1 MWNSKTAQ
9 PSERTQLWLVK
20 SQFSKLVALLRPLI
34 ANTPLSLRL
43 KDRHL
48 SVPVNSLLVSHAL
61 KNIFSSITVSCSM
74 QYSSSLHFR
83 DYGIFA
89 DILKERGYFYIWF
102 YIMFREDLE
111 TFFWFYVIT
120 LFFLLLLFFQCG
132 WQNEHRA
139 LPLLSKC
146 STTELS
152 SQCLRFNYR
161 SYFGVT
167 TLAEVVW
174 MGHLVPIASLSN
186 GAWGWALLF

>member
-9 PSERTQLWLVK
+9 PSERAQLWLVK
-20 SQFSKLVALLRPLI
+20 SQFSKLVALLQPLI

-89 DILKERGYFYIWF
+89 DTLKRERLFLYMILYHVQRGSGDILLILCNYFILF
-102 YIMFREDLE
+102 AF
-111 TFFWFYVIT
+111 TFFSVWVT
-120 LFFLLLLFFQCG
+120 ERTQGLAPAKQ
-132 WQNEHRA
+132 A
-139 LPLLSKC
+139 L
-146 STTELS
+146 
-152 SQCLRFNYR
+152 
-161 SYFGVT
+161 
-167 TLAEVVW
+167 
-174 MGHLVPIASLSN
+174 HH
-186 GAWGWALLF
+186 WAKFPVS